1 MDSLLE
7 PGIFRH
13 PRPKKNLLPS
23 RKKMKMDHKIE
34 EINFDLNSR
43 EEYLTGFHKR
53 KLARIKAAQAEAGKK
68 AREERILMRKKLRD
82 SRKQELEEHV
92 NTVNAMLGDMESA
105 NNLTDNESTWDGISD
120 TNSPVSMSV
129 DHFEEYVDEERY
141 TTVTIESVD
150 VSRSGLIKPVNA
162 TKAEVIKPGP
172 TPQTIEKTG
181 KNPWPKK
188 AKKKFRYETKAERKM
203 TRAKMQVGKKK
214 RIDARKEKR

>member
-13 PRPKKNLLPS
+13 PRPKKNILPS
-23 RKKMKMDHKIE
+23 RKKQKTDHKIE
-34 EINFDLNSR
+34 EINFDLISR

-92 NTVNAMLGDMESA
+92 HTVNAMLGDIESA
-105 NNLTDNESTWDGISD
+105 NNSTDDEKVRDCGSE
-120 TNSPVSMSV
+120 TNSPVSKSV
-129 DHFEEYVDEERY
+129 DHFEEYVDEEKY

-150 VSRSGLIKPVNA
+150 ISRSGLIKPDNV
-162 TKAEVIKPGP
+162 TEAEVVKPGP
-172 TPQTIEKTG
+172 TPLTIEKSK

-214 RIDARKEKR
+214 RIDARKEKH